1 MDNSRVNQTTGESS
15 ASDHSGTASC
25 RPCNLPA
32 TSAVFFFITIASSAT
47 PFTWYAPAS
56 SSASLVGD
64 YSQSPAAV
72 TFLTR
77 HDFIDFL
84 KCNEVAAYNFFQNQ
98 ELYQIVSEIRHNP
111 SQFERYCHH
120 GELVRFLNQF
130 ADPQMNLP
138 AGWEK
143 RFDAKGRLY
152 FIDLNSR
159 TTTFIDPRLPV
170 GETFPGCSHSGV
182 EACSENISSP
192 SLPPPMTV
200 QTQSNSVTSFTSLN
214 KSAESKRR
222 LSPSQSIPDP
232 KQAKLILVDKAEN
245 ETSKDSGTQDLNDNR
260 PPRLSFEVPKS
271 RDLPGR
277 FKDWNDVELPIDFLL
292 LTVEDCEFL
301 GCFYYLEKP
310 FKSYCRDIGPV
321 YFGFMGDGSNKKL
334 KIALIKCSKGSAV
347 PGGSLTV
354 VKNAVRVLRPKA
366 VFSVGACSGLS
377 RGKVKLGDVVVSSKL
392 TTPVYKTP
400 ASRDIGP
407 VIRHAADGWN
417 APLANPDALEV
428 RVHCDGEVLSRPEA
442 VGEDIIQR
450 CPEALA
456 VELEGE
462 GVFAAAHDLKTE
474 WVVVKGIKDYA
485 DGSQPSSD
493 EWGRF
498 ASVMAA
504 SVVANILSDPVVF
517 EEWPNYQG
525 STPVKRFDVKTCR
538 SKLAE
543 HYKRTATVPTSVWSK
558 TSPVDIHQI
567 YTRLSWVKE
576 EQTPAGSSQSEL
588 SHYTDVFTANKNGVV
603 PKRILVQGQTGIG
616 KSTFVKK
623 LTVDWAELDDVKTG
637 DKQTDVLKQFEL
649 LVAVNLK
656 EVSKTQNLKDVVS
669 RSSVF
674 PREEK
679 HLIDS
684 LLDYIIKN
692 QEKVLL
698 VFDGYDE
705 YRCGTNSEIY
715 EIFRGNELRN
725 CCVLITTR
733 ISKADELR
741 GFKDIHA
748 KITGFSEEDRNA
760 FVRRMLGGE
769 KEAIEL
775 GWLLERENLQELS
788 RVPLLL
794 LFFCTLWKKGKLK
807 SFPETKTKLFL
818 AIVQYVLDH
827 SQRKRSP
834 VCFGKVQDFKEILAE
849 IGKVALECLLNDDHV
864 FEYDQL
870 SAAILGE
877 ESLIIGLLQV
887 TEYAENLRPAGMVSF
902 IHKSIQEFLAA
913 WYITY
918 KCVPEGN
925 LGGIEQFANTLQDCQ
940 AWENV
945 SQFLCGLSDDGA
957 VKVFQHLTSV
967 RISDPTLDLS
977 KTIPDVESE
986 TDVPLC
992 DVTVRQKRFSD
1003 LVFDS
1008 FREVQS
1014 KAQLV
1019 RHWLDCTAGVV
1030 LVTPDRRFSDLI
1042 PKLKHLNQVVFSEVF
1057 FICYCIGHTVGVS
1070 SQISITYELLEFLDC
1085 LHVPLRI
1092 TKKSA
1097 GFLIGDFLRTFKP
1110 VGCIYCAFDSILHFR
1125 NDQSQ
1130 FYITELF
1137 LECDNH
1143 ARLFTETMIH
1153 ISVPSLASTL
1163 CSKQSC
1169 CNFLRFLRCSGIM
1182 NAQTLKELGAVVRNC
1197 KHLKSILFG
1206 LCKDGICE
1214 LLEQVQNTST
1224 ISLTIGYP
1232 SLSCLLTSAG
1242 AERLAGVLPRFNNI
1256 TALNLKEVDCCA
1268 AAVNKLVSSIT
1279 HKNLEELILTDISLT
1294 PAAAAVL
1301 GRSLPEI
1308 SSLRSLGLTGVNG
1321 SILQVEEMEALF
1333 GGFNKTFPTLNQL
1346 HLNNFNARG
1355 SLAPLTERFHFFPN
1369 LTWLELNDLNM
1380 DERDLHGLL
1389 ESLRSSPNL
1398 WMLSLGGNPLGD
1410 RDRVESIV
1418 QQALPRVELWY
1429 W

>member
-32 TSAVFFFITIASSAT
+32 TSAVFSSLQVASSAT
-47 PFTWYAPAS
+47 PFTWHAPAS

-84 KCNEVAAYNFFQNQ
+84 KSNEVAAHNFFQNQ
-98 ELYQIVSEIRHNP
+98 ELHQIVSEIRRNP

-130 ADPQMNLP
+130 ADSQMNLP
-138 AGWEK
+138 TGWEE

-152 FIDLNSR
+152 FIDHNSR

-170 GETFPGCSHSGV
+170 GETFPGRSHSGV
-182 EACSENISSP
+182 EPCSENISSP
-192 SLPPPMTV
+192 RLPPPMTV
-200 QTQSNSVTSFTSLN
+200 LTQSNSVTSFTSLN

-222 LSPSQSIPDP
+222 LSPSQSTPDP
-232 KQAKLILVDKAEN
+232 KQAKLTLVDKAGTEN
-245 ETSKDSGTQDLNDNR
+245 ETSKDSGTQDFNDNQ
-260 PPRLSFEVPKS
+260 PPRLSFEVSKS

-277 FKDWNDVELPIDFLL
+277 FTDWNDVELPIDFLL

-310 FKSYCRDIGPV
+310 FKSYRRDIGPV
-321 YFGFMGDGSNKKL
+321 YFGFMGDGGNKEL
-334 KIALIKCSKGSAV
+334 KIALMKCSKGSAV

-407 VIRHAADGWN
+407 LIRHAADGWN

-517 EEWPNYQG
+517 QEWPNYQG

-623 LTVDWAELDDVKTG
+623 LAVDWAELDDVKTG

-684 LLDYIIKN
+684 LLDYITKN

-715 EIFRGNELRN
+715 EIFKGNELRN

-733 ISKADELR
+733 ITKADELR
-741 GFKDIHA
+741 EFIDMQA
-748 KITGFSEEDRNA
+748 EITGFSAEDGDA
-760 FVRRMLGGE
+760 FMRRMLGGKRE
-769 KEAIEL
+769 AKEL
-775 GWLLERENLQELS
+775 WWHLLRERLQGLT

-807 SFPETKTKLFL
+807 SFPETKTKLYL
-818 AIVQYVLDH
+818 AIVQYVLDYN
-827 SQRKRSP
+827 QRKDSP
-834 VCFGKVQDFKEILAE
+834 ARFGKVEDFKEILAD

-870 SAAILGE
+870 SAAMLDE
-877 ESLIIGLLQV
+877 QSLIIGLLQV

-918 KCVPEGN
+918 RCVPEGN
-925 LGGIEQFANTLQDCQ
+925 LGGIEQHARTLEDCQ
-940 AWENV
+940 ALENV
-945 SQFLCGLSDDGA
+945 FQFICGLSDDGA

-992 DVTVRQKRFSD
+992 YVTGRQKRFSD

-1019 RHWLDCTAGVV
+1019 RQWLDCTAGVV

-1057 FICYCIGHTVGVS
+1057 FICNCIGHTVGVN
-1070 SQISITYELLEFLDC
+1070 QISITYELLKFLDC

-1097 GFLIGDFLRTFKP
+1097 GLLIGDFLRTFKP
-1110 VGCIYCAFDSILHFR
+1110 VGCIYCAFDSILYFR

-1130 FYITELF
+1130 FYITDLF

-1163 CSKQSC
+1163 CSNAQSC
-1169 CNFLRFLRCSGIM
+1169 FNFLRFLRCSGLM

-1197 KHLKSILFG
+1197 KHLKSIQFG
-1206 LCKDGICE
+1206 QCKDSICE
-1214 LLEQVQNTST
+1214 LLEQVPNPST
-1224 ISLTIGYP
+1224 CSLSIGYNLIP
-1232 SLSCLLTSAG
+1232 CLLTSAG
-1242 AERLAGVLPRFNNI
+1242 AERLGGVLPRFNNI
-1256 TALNLKEVDCCA
+1256 TDLNLNLVDCCA
-1268 AAVNKLVSSIT
+1268 AAVNKLVFSIT
-1279 HKNLEELILTDISLT
+1279 HKTLEELRLSDIILTPS
-1294 PAAAAVL
+1294 AAVAL
-1301 GRSLPEI
+1301 GRSLPEMP
-1308 SSLRSLGLTGVNG
+1308 SLKTLELTGVDG
-1321 SILQVEEMEALF
+1321 SILEVEEMDALF
-1333 GGFNKTFPTLNQL
+1333 GGISKTFPSLEKL
-1346 HLNNFNARG
+1346 HLINFNAKG
-1355 SLAPLTERFHFFPN
+1355 
-1369 LTWLELNDLNM
+1369 
-1380 DERDLHGLL
+1380 
-1389 ESLRSSPNL
+1389 
-1398 WMLSLGGNPLGD
+1398 
-1410 RDRVESIV
+1410 I
-1418 QQALPRVELWY
+1418 
-1429 W
+1429 